1 MMKLALFVLL
11 VTIITVGAVPNY
23 RSMYEAQISASASD
37 TGKLAI
43 INFNEFQ
50 NEFQSRLGMN
60 LEDADEELI
69 RNMLDIIYLPKLFYL
84 QNYVNNYAVI
94 YD

>member
-1 MMKLALFVLL
+1 
-11 VTIITVGAVPNY
+11 
-23 RSMYEAQISASASD
+23 MYEAQISASASD

-94 YD
+94 YDWSSRSNIYIYTVLQLFLFQ